1 MTIESDLV
9 ASYAILAELYYDK
22 TCNKVSYPLCFI
34 SIHVKPLLVKYWI
47 QYNSVIHSRWTTLC
61 HLKNRMTSFEPWL
74 ILDDHY
80 WYVDK
85 LTNIAIT

>member
-47 QYNSVIHSRWTTLC
+47 QYNSVIHSR
-61 HLKNRMTSFEPWL
+61 
-74 ILDDHY
+74 
-80 WYVDK
+80 
-85 LTNIAIT
+85 